1 MGHMRHMGRMRRMR
15 RRDKEKS
22 VSPSHPS
29 HMSHM
34 SHLSHPSQKGGN
46 TMTRFAS
53 FIRRASLLAIMIA
66 PLVWPSFIAQAKGK
80 GFKGVVKHIE
90 TNYRAK
96 KTRIPMLGFANFAVK
111 LIRPAGVKGFKLA
124 VFEDQ
129 DFSLL
134 PGAASFDTVMRESY
148 DKDWQPLV
156 QINSKRDGNSH
167 TFIYVKSSGKDVQF
181 ALAALENREAVVL
194 EVKFNPDAAARF
206 LENPKI
212 MGISLGKSIRG
223 NNTSAV
229 ASNRPMRRASNS
241 SSDPSGNPPGVD
253 STLTV
258 TAQAADARGAG
269 VKPRPTLNAAANG
282 ENNQSRP
289 TVVTAEDSSAATAP
303 AVTEVKPKLP
313 GPNTIS
319 IETRL
324 VNLNIK
330 AVDKAGQPL
339 TDLKIEDFVVSEDG
353 VKQDVSHFKPVN
365 APVNVLMLLDLSGST
380 QRKRGAMIEAARK
393 FIDTLPPQDKISM
406 VAFTRKYRPL
416 VDFTADKTALKRD
429 LEQVKKIGGGTAF
442 YDSMWRAL
450 DDLDKIVDARKA
462 IVVLTDGEDESLI
475 GDKETMRTFDELL
488 DRASEEDVTVYPI
501 YFSGQNPYDKIGL
514 LFGGG
519 GSLMGASDNRKIARK
534 QLESL
539 AEQTGGEG
547 FSAQREEELEGAY
560 KRVASELHTLYSLAY
575 SPDKLKHNGE
585 FRKVNVKIR
594 RE

>member
-1 MGHMRHMGRMRRMR
+1 
-15 RRDKEKS
+15 
-22 VSPSHPS
+22 
-29 HMSHM
+29 
-34 SHLSHPSQKGGN
+34 GGK

-53 FIRRASLLAIMIA
+53 FIRRTVLFATMIA
-66 PLVWPSFIAQAKGK
+66 LLVWPSFIAQAKGK
-80 GFKGVVKHIE
+80 GFKDVVKHIE

-181 ALAALENREAVVL
+181 ALAVLENREAVVL

-212 MGISLGKSIRG
+212 MGISLGKCIRG
-223 NNTSAV
+223 NHTSAV
-229 ASNRPMRRASNS
+229 AANRPPRRATSNS
-241 SSDPSGNPPGVD
+241 SGNPLGNPPRVD
-253 STLTV
+253 STPTV
-258 TAQAADARGAG
+258 TAQPADAPGPGA
-269 VKPRPTLNAAANG
+269 KPRPTLNAAANG
-282 ENNQSRP
+282 ENNPSP
-289 TVVTAEDSSAATAP
+289 TTEAPGENSSAAIAP
-303 AVTEVKPKLP
+303 AVTEVKPNLP
-313 GPNTIS
+313 GFNTIR

-324 VNLNIK
+324 VNLNVK

-339 TDLKIEDFVVSEDG
+339 TDLKLEDFMVSEDD

-380 QRKRGAMIEAARK
+380 QKKRGAMIEAARK

-416 VDFTADKTALKRD
+416 VDFTTDKIALKKE

-442 YDSMWRAL
+442 YDSMWQAL
-450 DDLDKIVDARKA
+450 DDLDKITDARKA

-475 GDKETMRTFDELL
+475 GDKETTHTFDDLL
-488 DRASEEDVTVYPI
+488 GRASEEDVTVYPI

-539 AEQTGGEG
+539 AEQTGGEV

-594 RE
+594 REGAVAKTRRGYYDK